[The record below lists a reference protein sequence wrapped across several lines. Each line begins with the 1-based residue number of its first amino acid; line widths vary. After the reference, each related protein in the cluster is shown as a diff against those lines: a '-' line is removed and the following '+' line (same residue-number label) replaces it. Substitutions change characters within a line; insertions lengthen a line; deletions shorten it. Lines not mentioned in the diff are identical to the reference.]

1 MTTDDKIRNEKLQY
15 DINREAAKISAL
27 SSGKID
33 KFEYVTG
40 EEILPSAQKR
50 IIEQAKLT
58 YHALVKLQKN
68 EEKQLKSKE
77 KNTLKLQNI

>member
-1 MTTDDKIRNEKLQY
+1 MIRLGMKNYNMILT
-15 DINREAAKISAL
+15 AL

-58 YHALVKLQKN
+58 YHALVKL
-68 EEKQLKSKE
+68 
-77 KNTLKLQNI
+77 